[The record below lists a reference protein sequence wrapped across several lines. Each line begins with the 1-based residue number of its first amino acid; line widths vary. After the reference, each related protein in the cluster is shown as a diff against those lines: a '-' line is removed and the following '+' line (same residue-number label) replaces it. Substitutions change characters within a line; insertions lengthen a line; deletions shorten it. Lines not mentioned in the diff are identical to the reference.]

1 MSAVMRLFRSYRFDI
16 NYYESTDGNTMLP
29 IRYTWGAENMQIRG
43 LFYSCDFS
51 IKDNYAMKPNV

>member
-1 MSAVMRLFRSYRFDI
+1 
-16 NYYESTDGNTMLP
+16 MLP